1 MFCYSFQPSISY
13 WNAVCSSLY
22 FYFSFLLFFF
32 PLLSFILFFSLF
44 FSSFYI
50 LFFFAFLCLPFFYLA
65 LFSNPWPS
73 LFSNFPM
80 WWQLITPNS
89 RQNLVPKIAHLTP
102 KIWETCERNFF
113 SLVGF
118 LANWLK
124 KQFKIKQCCVRI
136 NQIQVHKPMGLVN
149 YSMGHATLIVMSILH
164 ESSQAMPHNLTQIK
178 WIMSLPI
185 THDCKHIHK
194 IALKKV

>member
-1 MFCYSFQPSISY
+1 M
-13 WNAVCSSLY
+13 
-22 FYFSFLLFFF
+22 
-32 PLLSFILFFSLF
+32 
-44 FSSFYI
+44 
-50 LFFFAFLCLPFFYLA
+50 
-65 LFSNPWPS
+65 
-73 LFSNFPM
+73 
-80 WWQLITPNS
+80 
-89 RQNLVPKIAHLTP
+89 
-102 KIWETCERNFF
+102 
-113 SLVGF
+113 VGF